1 MTEISRK
8 IASRYTGIILSL
20 GRKDQDITTRELLE
34 NFPQWSKNTSSLS
47 YPSDPLD
54 YTGGMKLLY
63 LLYIGEII
71 THT

>member
-1 MTEISRK
+1 MTELSRK
-8 IASRYTGIILSL
+8 IASRYTGIVLSL
-20 GRKDQDITTRELLE
+20 RWKDQDIATRALLE
-34 NFPQWSKNTSSLS
+34 NFPQCKNTTSLS
-47 YPSDPLD
+47 YPSDPLE

>member
-1 MTEISRK
+1 MTELSRK
-8 IASRYTGIILSL
+8 IASRYTGIVLSL
-20 GRKDQDITTRELLE
+20 RWTDQDIATRALLE
-34 NFPQWSKNTSSLS
+34 NFPQCKNTTSLS
-47 YPSDPLD
+47 YPSDPLE

>member
-8 IASRYTGIILSL
+8 IASRYTGIVLSL
-20 GRKDQDITTRELLE
+20 RRKDQDIATRALLE
-34 NFPQWSKNTSSLS
+34 NFPQCKNTTSLS

-63 LLYIGEII
+63 LLYIGYII